1 MLWHVYSKINNHEVF
16 MKISYK
22 ILFPLILVMIITF
35 SILTYLL
42 SEFNDQKKL
51 LQGFYAHNL
60 KNQERIVNIDAHFSE
75 SYASIP
81 VLIIGNMMGEKK
93 EIISKQAES
102 HLQQIETC
110 LLDMKTIHQKKY
122 TQKEKKLIQSITNG
136 LKDFL
141 PLYKQISEICTTG
154 DSYTASEKYPDLEKM
169 GSKIKIQLKN
179 LISMESHLTNQAI
192 EDTIK
197 KATQNSDTVELI
209 IKLGGFAAVF
219 FMGLIVILTSRFTIN
234 PIRQLVTYVK
244 TISNGDFT
252 KNLDIRQKDE
262 IGQLANEVNEMAN
275 HLNSIVA
282 RVKHAGTQV
291 AESANDLSAMS
302 RQQDANVSNQAKAT
316 DHMVDFMEEMS
327 ANINMMASAAEEMSV
342 NIRHLAQS
350 ADQMSHN
357 IDSVAGSVEELSA
370 SMNDVGNSARKGA
383 EIARKSVEM
392 ATTAGNTMKSLGE
405 AADEIGEVT
414 AVIKRIAEKT
424 DLLAVNAAIEAASAG
439 EAGKGFS
446 VVAGE
451 ITKFAE
457 QSSRAAEDIS
467 ERILKVQEK
476 TNAAVSVISDMSTVI
491 SEINNSSEVI
501 TSAVEEQSE
510 AANDIAK
517 HISQANIR
525 ADEIA
530 ASTAELAIGAEDVS
544 KNAAEAAQVTDNLK
558 KNIVQVNQNTNETC
572 ESAGLLNQSANELSR
587 LSKILI
593 DLVARFKVV
602 SSEKE

>member
-1 MLWHVYSKINNHEVF
+1 

-22 ILFPLILVMIITF
+22 TLFPLILVIVITF
-35 SILTYLL
+35 TTLSYLL
-42 SEFNDQKKL
+42 SEFNEQKKL

-60 KNQERIVNIDAHFSE
+60 KNQEKVVNIDSHFSA

-81 VLIIGNMMGEKK
+81 ELIIANMMGEKTEK
-93 EIISKQAES
+93 IQKQAEM
-102 HLQQIETC
+102 HLHQIEKC
-110 LLDMKTIHQKKY
+110 LLDLKTINKKKY
-122 TQKEKKLIQSITNG
+122 SQKEKKLILSITNA
-136 LKDFL
+136 LRDFV
-141 PLYKQISEICTTG
+141 PLFKKISEICTTG
-154 DSYTASEKYPDLEKM
+154 DSYTASEKYPELEKK
-169 GSKIKIQLKN
+169 GSIIKKQLKT
-179 LISMESHLTNQAI
+179 LISMESDLTNQAI
-192 EDTIK
+192 QDTIK
-197 KATQNSDTVELI
+197 KATQDSDTVEII
-209 IKLGGFAAVF
+209 IKVGGFAAIF
-219 FMGLIVILTSRFTIN
+219 FMGLIIVLTSRFTIL
-234 PIRQLVTYVK
+234 PIQRLVAYVQ
-244 TISNGDFT
+244 TISDGDFT
-252 KNLDIRQKDE
+252 KTVDIKQKDE
-262 IGQLANEVNEMAN
+262 IGQLANEVAQMAD

-282 RVKHAGTQV
+282 KVKHSGNQV

-302 RQQDANVSNQAKAT
+302 RQQDISMSSQAKAT
-316 DHMVDFMEEMS
+316 DHMVDSMEEMS

-342 NIRHLAQS
+342 NIRNLSQS

-357 IDSVAGSVEELSA
+357 IDSVASSMEELSA
-370 SMNDVGNSARKGA
+370 SMMDVGNSARKGA
-383 EIARKSVEM
+383 SIARKSVEM

-405 AADEIGEVT
+405 AADEIGDVT

-439 EAGKGFS
+439 EAGKGFA

-457 QSSRAAEDIS
+457 QSARAAEDIA
-467 ERILKVQEK
+467 ERISKVQEK
-476 TNAAVSVISDMSTVI
+476 TNAAVSDISDVSTVI
-491 SEINNSSEVI
+491 SEINISSEMI
-501 TSAVEEQSE
+501 TTAVDEQTD

-544 KNAAEAAQVTDNLK
+544 KNAAEAAHVTDTLK

-572 ESAGLLNQSANELSR
+572 ESARLLNRSADDLSR
-587 LSKILI
+587 LAKILL

-602 SSEKE
+602 SRKGDNEI